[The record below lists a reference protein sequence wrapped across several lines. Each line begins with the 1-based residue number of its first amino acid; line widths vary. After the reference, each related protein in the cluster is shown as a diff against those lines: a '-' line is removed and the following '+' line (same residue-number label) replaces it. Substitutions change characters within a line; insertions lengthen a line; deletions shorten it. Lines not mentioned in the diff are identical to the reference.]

1 MRAGGGGVLASLRR
15 MALRLRTKTTDLK
28 RRDAKVVGRSSPATD
43 LAVVRCAGSEVWDV
57 RGRRYIDFVMGWCC
71 GNLGWGAAGIRE
83 RLARFDGPDYAPPT
97 FLYEPWIELAELLAE
112 LAPGD
117 LRRSFRATG
126 GTEAIECALQIAMAY
141 TGRHKLVSIE
151 GAYHGNSFGART
163 VGAIDDA
170 PAHLAGARRLKPP
183 LDAKAVGRLETL
195 LQHDDVA
202 AFVMEP
208 VIMNLGVCV
217 PAREFIEGAS
227 DLCRR
232 HGTLFVADEIACGF
246 GRTGRLFACEH
257 FGLEPDILC
266 LAKAI
271 TNGHAP
277 LGVAITTDEIA
288 DALDLDFYSTYG
300 WHPVAVEAALAT
312 VEHHRD
318 HRDELQR
325 NVAARSA
332 QLSARLAHL
341 SPNVLGLAASFACDD
356 AEKIGERCREHG
368 LLVSAEDDRISLF
381 PALTVDEGTVEEG
394 IDVLLRSL

>member
-1 MRAGGGGVLASLRR
+1 

-28 RRDAKVVGRSSPATD
+28 RRDAKVVGRSAPASD

-57 RGRRYIDFVMGWCC
+57 RGRRYLDFVMGWCY

-83 RLARFDGPDYAPPT
+83 RLARFDGPDYVPPT
-97 FLYEPWIELAELLAE
+97 YLYEPWIELAEMLAE

-117 LRRSFRATG
+117 LRRSFRTTG

-170 PAHLAGARRLKPP
+170 PAHLAGAKRLKPP
-183 LDAKAVGRLETL
+183 LDAKAVDRLETL
-195 LQHDDVA
+195 LKHDDVA

-208 VIMNLGVCV
+208 VILNLGVCV
-217 PAREFIEGAS
+217 PDREFIEGAS

-232 HGTLFVADEIACGF
+232 HGTLFVADEIACGLH
-246 GRTGRLFACEH
+246 RTGRLFACEH

-277 LGVAITTDEIA
+277 LGVAMTTDAIA
-288 DALDLDFYSTYG
+288 DALELDFYSTYG
-300 WHPVAVEAALAT
+300 WHPIAVEAALAT
-312 VEHHRD
+312 VEHHRE

-325 NVAARSA
+325 NVEARSA
-332 QLSARLAHL
+332 QLSTRLARL
-341 SPNVLGLAASFACDD
+341 SPNVLGLAASMKVDD
-356 AEKIGERCREHG
+356 AEKIGERCRENG

-381 PALTVDEGTVEEG
+381 PALTVDEGTLEEG
-394 IDVLLRSL
+394 LDVLLRSL

>member
-1 MRAGGGGVLASLRR
+1 

-28 RRDAKVVGRSSPATD
+28 RRDAKVVGRSSTATD
-43 LAVVRCAGSEVWDV
+43 LAIVRAAGSEVWDV
-57 RGRRYIDFVMGWCC
+57 RGRRYIDLVMGWCC
-71 GNLGWGAAGIRE
+71 GNLGWGAAGVRE
-83 RLARFDGPDYAPPT
+83 RLARFEGPDYAPPS
-97 FLYEPWIELAELLAE
+97 FLYAPAIELAEMLAE

-163 VGAIDDA
+163 IGASDDA
-170 PAHLAGARRLKPP
+170 PAHLPGVKHLKPP
-183 LDAKAVGRLETL
+183 LDAKAVDRLETL
-195 LQHDDVA
+195 LKHDDVA

-232 HGTLFVADEIACGF
+232 HGTLFIADEVACGF

-288 DALDLDFYSTYG
+288 DAIELEFYSTFG

-325 NVAARSA
+325 NVEARSA
-332 QLSARLAHL
+332 QLSARLGHL
-341 SPNVLGLAASFACDD
+341 SPNILGLAASFAHDD
-356 AEKIGERCREHG
+356 ADKIGERCREHG
-368 LLVSAEDDRISLF
+368 LLVAAEDDRISLF
-381 PALTVDEGTVEEG
+381 PALTVDEGTLGEAL
-394 IDVLLRSL
+394 DVLLRSL